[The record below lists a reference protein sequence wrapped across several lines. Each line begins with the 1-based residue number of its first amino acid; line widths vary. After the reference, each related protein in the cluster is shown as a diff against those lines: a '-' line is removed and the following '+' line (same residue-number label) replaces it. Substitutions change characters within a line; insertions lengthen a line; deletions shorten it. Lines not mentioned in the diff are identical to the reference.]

1 MIVRIEQ
8 QLKKRFPIGCQVSE
22 NNVIQDFIRQ
32 VCVTCSLFVINLN
45 IKISKCSFFLFVV
58 QKYPE
63 RAIYKVIHT
72 MIRRGELQ
80 YRLQRKMLYRVK

>member
-1 MIVRIEQ
+1 MFVCAGAEGFTTQEDHETIVMIEQ

-22 NNVIQDFIRQ
+22 ANVISDFA
-32 VCVTCSLFVINLN
+32 
-45 IKISKCSFFLFVV
+45 K

-63 RAIYKVIHT
+63 RSIYKVIHT